1 MPIVTLTFNHEINAS
16 VQVGDVAYYVHTFPV
31 GTSQQ
36 YPNISSSFP
45 QTPPHDSADRE
56 DIREIGPIES
66 ILSAPTISTI
76 TVDMSNVLSALYG
89 PPTQDDFIMFSKD
102 NKVNMGSL
110 AGYYSNVR
118 FRNSSKERAEL
129 FSVAAD
135 FSESSK

>member
-1 MPIVTLTFNHEINAS
+1 MPIVTLTFNHEINTS
-16 VQVGDVAYYVHTFPV
+16 VQVGDTAYYIHTFPV
-31 GTSQQ
+31 GTTQPWITNST
-36 YPNISSSFP
+36 P
-45 QTPPHDSADRE
+45 PPHDSADRE

-76 TVDMSNVLSALYG
+76 TVDMSNILSTLYG
-89 PPTQDDFIMFSKD
+89 PPAQDDFIMFSKD

-129 FSVAAD
+129 FTVAAD